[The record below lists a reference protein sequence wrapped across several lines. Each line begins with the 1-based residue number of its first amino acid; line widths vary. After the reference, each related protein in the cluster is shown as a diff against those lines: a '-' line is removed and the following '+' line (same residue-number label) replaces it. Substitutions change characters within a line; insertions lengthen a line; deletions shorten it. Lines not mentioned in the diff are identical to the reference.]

1 MFSGMKIKRQ
11 PGAAGRLARLAHDIE
26 TPARV
31 GAGLRTD
38 LAEAAHQ
45 AAMSIGLGDEQFD
58 IDDLGRMDD
67 RPRQAVAQSPGRIDR
82 REAANVGQR
91 AVGDVMLEGGD
102 RVGTG
107 TALVLNRFRLTSN
120 IGRLTINLEA
130 HFIQLRKLFELSTKR
145 VGRREALGLVQCRL
159 DANPDLDLARCR
171 PKI

>member
-1 MFSGMKIKRQ
+1 MDKLD
-11 PGAAGRLARLAHDIE
+11 AG
-26 TPARV
+26 
-31 GAGLRTD
+31 D
-38 LAEAAHQ
+38 LDA
-45 AAMSIGLGDEQFD
+45 
-58 IDDLGRMDD
+58 
-67 RPRQAVAQSPGRIDR
+67 RQAVAQSPGRIDR